1 MATHTRKKTHN
12 PPPSATSTSGSS
24 RSTATKPPPVAEI
37 RLADSEQDDVIELD
51 ASIEEPARDGGTE
64 LNFSDCDTVSEAEE
78 KSQDLLLRKPKQST
92 VELLLGQQTQET
104 QESIMQQTSDM
115 AAGTVTQDSLAEATA
130 VGKQQALAFRIMLDD
145 DSRDENDVDMCC
157 ASDQC
162 RVQGLIEASSSL

>member
-24 RSTATKPPPVAEI
+24 WSTATKPPPVAEI

-51 ASIEEPARDGGTE
+51 AIEEPARDGGTE
-64 LNFSDCDTVSEAEE
+64 LDFSDCDTVSEAEE

-145 DSRDENDVDMCC
+145 DSRDENEVDMCC